1 MLAVVSPAKALDFSP
16 APADLPATEPRLFDQ
31 TVMLAKTTRG
41 LSKGK
46 VAALMDLS
54 DKLAALNVER
64 FRAFSAEQDRS
75 NAKQAVLAFA
85 GDTYRGLDAA
95 TMTADDLAWAQDR
108 LRMLSG
114 LYGLLRPFDLI
125 QPYRLEMGTRL
136 ENPAGRDLYAFWK
149 ETLTRELDRAV
160 AASGSPVLVNLA
172 SNEYFKAIDTKR
184 LEARVITPVFKDEKN
199 GKLKVISFYAKK
211 ARGLMAAWMIRE
223 RLDDPEGLKDFDVAG
238 YAYNA
243 SLSEGDTLVFT
254 RTEGAA

>member
-136 ENPAGRDLYAFWK
+136 HTRRGESLYDFWGDRITRALADELAGHDDP
-149 ETLTRELDRAV
+149 T
-160 AASGSPVLVNLA
+160 LVNLA
-172 SNEYFKAIDTKR
+172 SIEYFSAVRPKKLKAP
-184 LEARVITPVFKDEKN
+184 VITCVFREERDGVEKI
-199 GKLKVISFYAKK
+199 ISFSAKQ
-211 ARGLMAAWMIRE
+211 ARGMMARHMIDQ
-223 RLDDPEGLKDFDVAG
+223 RLDRPEGLKDFTREG
-238 YAYNA
+238 YRFQPRA
-243 SLSEGDTLVFT
+243 STATEWVFT
-254 RTEGAA
+254 RKGP

>member
-41 LSKGK
+41 LGKGK

-85 GDTYRGLDAA
+85 GDTYRGLDAG
-95 TMTADDLAWAQDR
+95 TMTTDDLTWAQDR

-136 ENPAGRDLYAFWK
+136 HTRRGESLYDFWGDRITK
-149 ETLTRELDRAV
+149 ALANELADHDD
-160 AASGSPVLVNLA
+160 PTLVNLA
-172 SNEYFKAIDTKR
+172 SIEYFSAVRPKKLKAP
-184 LEARVITPVFKDEKN
+184 VITCVFREERDGVEKI
-199 GKLKVISFYAKK
+199 ISFSAKQ
-211 ARGLMAAWMIRE
+211 ARGMMARHMIDQ
-223 RLDDPEGLKDFDVAG
+223 RLDRPEGLKDFAREG
-238 YAYNA
+238 YRFQPRA
-243 SLSEGDTLVFT
+243 STGTEWVFT
-254 RTEGAA
+254 RKGP

>member
-16 APADLPATEPRLFDQ
+16 APPDLPATDPALFDQ
-31 TVMLAKTTRG
+31 TVILAKTTRG

-75 NAKQAVLAFA
+75 NAKQAALAFA
-85 GDTYRGLDAA
+85 GDTYRGLDAG

-136 ENPAGRDLYAFWK
+136 HTRRGESLYDFWGDRITKALADELAGHDDP
-149 ETLTRELDRAV
+149 T
-160 AASGSPVLVNLA
+160 LVNLA
-172 SNEYFKAIDTKR
+172 SIEYFSAVRPKKLKAP
-184 LEARVITPVFKDEKN
+184 VITCVFREERDGVEKI
-199 GKLKVISFYAKK
+199 ISFSAKQ
-211 ARGLMAAWMIRE
+211 ARGMMARHMIDQ
-223 RLDDPEGLKDFDVAG
+223 RLDRPEGLKDFAREG
-238 YAYNA
+238 YRFRPRTSTAT
-243 SLSEGDTLVFT
+243 EWVFT
-254 RTEGAA
+254 RKGP